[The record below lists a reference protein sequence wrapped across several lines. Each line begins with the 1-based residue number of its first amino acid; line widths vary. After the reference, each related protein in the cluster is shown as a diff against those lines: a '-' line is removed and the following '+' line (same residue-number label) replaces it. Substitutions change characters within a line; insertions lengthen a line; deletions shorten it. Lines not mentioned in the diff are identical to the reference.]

1 MQQPFSPSTPVCPTI
16 QSVTLQHEVRFVSS
30 IPPLTSVGQF
40 FSFML
45 CKEFRLICPPQ
56 AKRYWWKSVR
66 RDRLMQICGMILGKV
81 SSSGWKRYIIIPPKS
96 LDIPVDILLQNLQ
109 TCFPSKDAN
118 PVAPAI
124 STSLDVQS
132 EDDIT
137 SRILSTLASFDTA
150 PPFTIQRVTELV
162 LFPNRHHAKKAKY
175 LRALDRTLTVLQL
188 N

>member
-1 MQQPFSPSTPVCPTI
+1 MESGSSPQSLPSRV
-16 QSVTLQHEVRFVSS
+16 SVT
-30 IPPLTSVGQF
+30 TYAF
-40 FSFML
+40 FSFTL
-45 CKEFRLICPPQ
+45 CKEFKLICPPQ

-66 RDRLMQICGMILGKV
+66 RDRLMQTCGMILGKV

-96 LDIPVDILLQNLQ
+96 LDLPVDILLQNLQ

-118 PVAPAI
+118 SVAAAI

-132 EDDIT
+132 EHDIT
-137 SRILSTLASFDTA
+137 SGILSTLASFDTA
-150 PPFTIQRVTELV
+150 SPFTIQRVTELV